1 MPEPAQTSADAR
13 HRPLV
18 QYVISRV
25 GDIFAV
31 HRATCGVKGS
41 GELLEKPV
49 LHESALT
56 LARARD
62 SIPPGYRNI
71 GRRKDDRVD
80 VVEVWV

>member
-1 MPEPAQTSADAR
+1 
-13 HRPLV
+13 
-18 QYVISRV
+18 
-25 GDIFAV
+25 
-31 HRATCGVKGS
+31 VKGS